1 MIMANTYQN
10 IVIGGGHNGLACAA
24 YLARAGQ
31 SVLVLEAHDSVGGAA
46 RTRELAPGVKVSS
59 GAHLLHAMPADLVRD
74 LELSR
79 HGLKFAAQSMT
90 TLSLNPDGP
99 VIVFEGGSV
108 RGDGLSPE
116 DRQAYGRFLEDMNRF
131 AAVLR
136 PMLDKVAP
144 ELSIETWSQ
153 RLALLGP
160 GWSVRKLG
168 RYHMR
173 ELLRIIG
180 MNLYDLLDE
189 YFQSPQLKAAI
200 AMDALWGGEWG
211 ARSMGSVLTYLYR
224 LAGYQRN
231 GDTGLALPAGG
242 MGALSEA
249 MAASARASGVE
260 IRTGARVQRVLIE
273 DDRAVGVALEGGEQ
287 LKADRVISNAD
298 PKQTFLKLVS
308 PDHLDTGFIRQVRNL
323 RSRGRAAKLHLEL
336 DGAPAFKGVD
346 ESALGARMIIAP
358 SPDEIELAFNPCK
371 YGRYP
376 DQPVLEITVPSA
388 SDASL
393 TARGT
398 HVLSAVVQYLPYDDT
413 PDEDANRAAFLE
425 TVLGQLERYA
435 PGIRASVRKA
445 ELLTPRD
452 IEREFGMSGGHWHHV
467 ELVFEAFLFN
477 RPIPALSRYRSPI
490 EGLYLC
496 GAGCHPGGNV
506 MGIAGRNAA
515 RQIIRG
521 GN

>member
-1 MIMANTYQN
+1 
-10 IVIGGGHNGLACAA
+10 
-24 YLARAGQ
+24 
-31 SVLVLEAHDSVGGAA
+31 
-46 RTRELAPGVKVSS
+46 
-59 GAHLLHAMPADLVRD
+59 
-74 LELSR
+74 
-79 HGLKFAAQSMT
+79 
-90 TLSLNPDGP
+90 
-99 VIVFEGGSV
+99 
-108 RGDGLSPE
+108 
-116 DRQAYGRFLEDMNRF
+116 
-131 AAVLR
+131 
-136 PMLDKVAP
+136 
-144 ELSIETWSQ
+144 
-153 RLALLGP
+153 
-160 GWSVRKLG
+160 
-168 RYHMR
+168 
-173 ELLRIIG
+173 
-180 MNLYDLLDE
+180 
-189 YFQSPQLKAAI
+189 
-200 AMDALWGGEWG
+200 
-211 ARSMGSVLTYLYR
+211 
-224 LAGYQRN
+224 
-231 GDTGLALPAGG
+231 
-242 MGALSEA
+242 
-249 MAASARASGVE
+249 MAASARATGVE

-273 DDRAVGVALEGGEQ
+273 NDRAVGVELEGGEQ
-287 LKADRVISNAD
+287 LKADRVVSNAD

-323 RSRGRAAKLHLEL
+323 RSRGRAAKLHLVL
-336 DGAPAFKGVD
+336 DGAPCFKGVD
-346 ESALGARMIIAP
+346 EAGLGARMIIAP

-393 TARGT
+393 AADGQ

-413 PDEDANRAAFLE
+413 PDEDANRMAFLE

-435 PGIRASVRKA
+435 PGIRASIRKA